1 MHRPPSA
8 MICRVTLRQIIADWR
23 PRQRDVDNYKLGAI
37 LDFIAWTRIKWDMEE
52 EGTPDLHRVEIPGVM
67 LVARFGRRSWV
78 STRSV
83 RNDGMRLSTMV
94 VLFAVVVLLMFVSN
108 RPEIWSRFVPDWD
121 ESVKAD
127 VAKTPQSADLP
138 SKIKQSAPPAAP
150 NRSSDQR
157 SPLLMGGLLMLAVI
171 YFAWRIARIGR
182 AVSRRAEAKRM
193 QLDKSRA
200 AWATRPRPVTP
211 DPLQPSEALP
221 RSVPDSKDNE
231 RHRLDT
237 AEPNPEAGD
246 G

>member
-1 MHRPPSA
+1 M
-8 MICRVTLRQIIADWR
+8 
-23 PRQRDVDNYKLGAI
+23 
-37 LDFIAWTRIKWDMEE
+37 
-52 EGTPDLHRVEIPGVM
+52 
-67 LVARFGRRSWV
+67 ARFGRRSWV